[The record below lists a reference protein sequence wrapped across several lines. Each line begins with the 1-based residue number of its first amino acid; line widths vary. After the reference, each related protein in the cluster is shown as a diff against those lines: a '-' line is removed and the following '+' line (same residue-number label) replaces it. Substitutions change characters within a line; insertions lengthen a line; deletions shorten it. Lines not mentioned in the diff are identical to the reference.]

1 MSKTATEHKAEAP
14 TSLRFAI
21 VTISTSRYRSRQAG
35 ESVADP
41 SGDLIVQLLESANH
55 KVTHRKL
62 VPDKAKLIV
71 KAVKEALSNKTVDA
85 VVACGG
91 TGITQS
97 DLTIEAVRPLFK
109 KELPGFGELL
119 RKISYEKIGS
129 PAVMTRAVAGVTA
142 GKAIFCIPGSPQAVE
157 TALKELV
164 IPEVGHIIKH
174 AKEK

>member
-1 MSKTATEHKAEAP
+1 MSKTAIEHKAKAP
-14 TSLRFAI
+14 ISLRFAI
-21 VTISTSRYRSRQAG
+21 VTISTSRYRSRQIG
-35 ESVADP
+35 GSVSDP
-41 SGDLIVQLLESANH
+41 SGDLIAQLLESSNH
-55 KVTHRKL
+55 KITYRRL
-62 VPDKAKLIV
+62 VPDKGKLIV
-71 KAVKEALSNKTVDA
+71 KAVKEALSNKAVDA

-91 TGITQS
+91 TGITRS
-97 DLTIEAVRPLFK
+97 DVTIEAIRPLFE

-157 TALKELV
+157 TALKDLV

-174 AKEK
+174 ARE

>member
-1 MSKTATEHKAEAP
+1 MSETAIEHKAKAP
-14 TSLRFAI
+14 TSLGFAI
-21 VTISTSRYRSRQAG
+21 ITISTSRYRSRQGG

-41 SGDLIVQLLESANH
+41 SGDLIVQLLETSNH
-55 KVTHRKL
+55 KVTYRKL

-71 KAVKEALSNKTVDA
+71 KAVKEALANEAVDA
-85 VVACGG
+85 IVACGG
-91 TGITQS
+91 TGITQL
-97 DLTIEAVRPLFK
+97 DITIEAVRPLFK

-157 TALKELV
+157 TALKNLI
-164 IPEVGHIIKH
+164 IPEVGHILKH
-174 AKEK
+174 ARE

>member
-1 MSKTATEHKAEAP
+1 MSKTATEHKAKAP
-14 TSLRFAI
+14 KSVKFAV
-21 VTISTSRYRSRQAG
+21 VTISTSRYRSRQSG

-41 SGDLIVQLLESANH
+41 SGDLIVRLLESSNH
-55 KVTHRKL
+55 KVTYRKL
-62 VPDKAKLIV
+62 VPDKDKLIV
-71 KAVKEALSNKTVDA
+71 KAVKEALSKTVDA

-97 DLTIEAVRPLFK
+97 DITIEAIRPLFK

-157 TALKELV
+157 TALKDLI

-174 AKEK
+174 AREK